1 MLKLNLKKSSSAL
14 ATFQVPSSH
23 LWLLTV
29 VLDCSD
35 KEHFHHFQKIQL
47 DSAGIGNGFL
57 PLIAVVFLTCP
68 EITEIK
74 VKLQADNQNLHICPQ
89 PKNLRTL
96 EQMVQRQTMVH
107 PRLSSPS

>member
-1 MLKLNLKKSSSAL
+1 M
-14 ATFQVPSSH
+14 PSSH

-35 KEHFHHFQKIQL
+35 KEHFHHFQEKIQL
-47 DSAGIGNGFL
+47 DSAGIENGFL
-57 PLIAVVFLTCP
+57 PLIVVVFLTCS

-96 EQMVQRQTMVH
+96 GQNGSKTNH
-107 PRLSSPS
+107 GSP

>member
-1 MLKLNLKKSSSAL
+1 M
-14 ATFQVPSSH
+14 PSSH
-23 LWLLTV
+23 LWLLTII
-29 VLDCSD
+29 LDCSD
-35 KEHFHHFQKIQL
+35 KEYFHHFQEKIQL
-47 DSAGIGNGFL
+47 NSAGIGNGFL
-57 PLIAVVFLTCP
+57 PLIVVFLTCP

-74 VKLQADNQNLHICPQ
+74 LKLQADNQNLHICPQ